1 MKDDGLPSEMH
12 KGKASDMLTEMKD
25 KVHSIFGFAFGL
37 VVLMLFFE
45 LAYMA
50 IDAYEK
56 FRQRRHKH

>member
-1 MKDDGLPSEMH
+1 MTDMH

-25 KVHSIFGFAFGL
+25 KVLSAFSSAFSL
-37 VVLMLFFE
+37 AVLMLLE